1 MSKKVAD
8 KKNEQLKFKS
18 HLGEMKKEN
27 KKDKSKEQ
35 KNALYNIEMLI
46 KQQTVLSKFMMIIL

>member
-1 MSKKVAD
+1 MAKKVAD
-8 KKNEQLKFKS
+8 IKNEQMKFKS

-27 KKDKSKEQ
+27 KKNKSKEQ

-46 KQQTVLSKFMMIIL
+46 KQRTVLLKFMMIIL